1 MDVKE
6 GAGAGVSA
14 GAGTASRRRLMT
26 TAIPTLAPSAL
37 PSSLPTVVRGP
48 DHEFDFRGCSDSSA
62 TADTGFNGTG
72 ITATAKNGAN
82 CSAEG
87 MVFDGSDDYVDV
99 TPWLFGGKPMTVE
112 AYVKRDS
119 ASGNYDRILQFSD
132 AVNAEAVVLST
143 DASSVDTVE
152 FKVLNSGWKRG
163 VSDANEYP
171 TNTWVHIVGTAESDS
186 TVKIYVDGDVQPT
199 TGSSGIPTAKLR
211 EYHTFGAPNPESP
224 NAEQFDGTIAFLR
237 FWHCEALD
245 ADQVAELYAARE
257 AGASTRR
264 ARRLQGS
271 AERAAAVG
279 IVGAGSGQGGRPRA
293 GEASAGGR

>member
-1 MDVKE
+1 
-6 GAGAGVSA
+6 
-14 GAGTASRRRLMT
+14 
-26 TAIPTLAPSAL
+26 
-37 PSSLPTVVRGP
+37 
-48 DHEFDFRGCSDSSA
+48 
-62 TADTGFNGTG
+62 
-72 ITATAKNGAN
+72 
-82 CSAEG
+82 
-87 MVFDGSDDYVDV
+87 
-99 TPWLFGGKPMTVE
+99 

-186 TVKIYVDGDVQPT
+186 TMKIYVDGDVQPT
-199 TGSSGIPTAKLR
+199 TGSSGILTAKLR

-237 FWHCEALD
+237 FWHGEALD
-245 ADQVAELYAARE
+245 ADQVAELYAARID
-257 AGASTRR
+257 STPVPT
-264 ARRLQGS
+264 LLPTSTPCVYVSYSGFQCVNTGYGS
-271 AERAAAVG
+271 FNPQPSFSC
-279 IVGAGSGQGGRPRA
+279 SGRT
-293 GEASAGGR
+293 